1 MAYTEEDR
9 VTETIEEEEA
19 MLMSK
24 EEYLSHGVHIG
35 TRIAT
40 ADMRPFIY
48 RVRSDGLFVLDVRA
62 ADTRIKIAARFI
74 ARYPPENVVVFSAR
88 QYGQAPVKKFAEV
101 TGCIAYPG
109 RFIPGSLMN
118 PSLTSTYIEPELIIL
133 TDPRADKQPLSEA
146 NQVGIPVIAL
156 LDTDSTMRGV
166 DLAIPCNNKG
176 RRSLAAVYWL
186 VARQILRERGTI
198 PPDGEISLTI
208 SDFKMKTA
216 PF

>member
-62 ADTRIKIAARFI
+62 TDTRIKIAARFI

-186 VARQILRERGTI
+186 VARQILRERGNI

>member
-1 MAYTEEDR
+1 MAYTEEGP

-19 MLMSK
+19 MLMTK
-24 EEYLSHGVHIG
+24 ENYLSHGIHIG
-35 TRIAT
+35 TRTAT

-62 ADTRIKIAARFI
+62 TDTRIKIAARFI
-74 ARYPPENVVVFSAR
+74 ARYPAESVVIFSAR
-88 QYGQAPVKKFAEV
+88 QYGQAPVRKFAEV

-118 PSLTSTYIEPELIIL
+118 PSLSTYIEPELIVL
-133 TDPRADKQPLSEA
+133 TDPRADKQPLTEA

-156 LDTDSTMRGV
+156 LDTDSTMSGV
-166 DLAIPCNNKG
+166 DLVIPCNNKG

-186 VARQILRERGTI
+186 LARQILRERGTI
-198 PPDGEISLTI
+198 PPDGEISSSI